1 MTLRIVLS
9 ALSVDNR
16 LKLLIKE
23 LDLSYYF
30 IIIFTMKD
38 KRTFYQIVETKLGN
52 FTIIW
57 CEQGT
62 KIKIAEIILPKFSIK
77 YLKKKYRGISPGRHK
92 KIERIATKIKE
103 YISGKKTSFTL
114 NILDLKR
121 LKNFQRKV
129 LSLTSKIQRGKVES
143 YGSIAKKLGIPKG
156 ARAVGQALAHNP
168 FPIIIPCHR
177 VIKSDGSIGGFGGN
191 VNLKRKLLKIEG
203 VGIK

>member
-1 MTLRIVLS
+1 MMRDRQI
-9 ALSVDNR
+9 
-16 LKLLIKE
+16 
-23 LDLSYYF
+23 
-30 IIIFTMKD
+30 
-38 KRTFYQIVETKLGN
+38 FYQIVKTKISNIAIL
-52 FTIIW
+52 W
-57 CEQGT
+57 YEQGSET
-62 KIKIAEIILPKFSIK
+62 RITEIILPKFSIK

-191 VNLKRKLLKIEG
+191 IDLKRKLLKIEG